1 MTYRMTAASF
11 VFLFAVLG
19 DARGRTQTNQ
29 AAQPPAATAAPAHV
43 QRILT
48 KDPEYMKLLAPPLG
62 NDFLQTYSQG
72 YREKSAE
79 IEARIADI
87 GDESLRSRARSDEWG
102 RVLKKDRDRFTN
114 EAEVTFNQA
123 RVSFL
128 EKHQEALF
136 EIGRV
141 SYDETNTS
149 LVMQTSPAAPVEANF
164 RVVMKAAT
172 INQIYEMFHQIAAH
186 DIDQKAHEYVAK
198 AGPGSTCANNPDWC
212 YKFGKDDIERNL
224 RSERMVVVAQGD
236 LGEKRIDR
244 LFLVDYDTETVL
256 LDLRAHISA
265 LHSAAWR
272 FTVGVVATAP
282 TEPPPA
288 QAQASPAAVAST
300 EPAPSPDENM
310 EAAKSGNTGESAPD
324 TPISTSNPPTRISVP
339 GKVTAAAIVDRTT
352 PEYPPQARAGHL
364 QGEVL
369 LHAII
374 NKEGKISELQVLS
387 GDDVL
392 AKSALEAVRQWRYK
406 PMLVDGEPAEVDT
419 TITVKFS
426 LSD

>member
-1 MTYRMTAASF
+1 MTHRLTAASF
-11 VFLFAVLG
+11 VFLFAIFGV
-19 DARGRTQTNQ
+19 APGRTQTDQ
-29 AAQPPAATAAPAHV
+29 AAQPATGAASPAHV
-43 QRILT
+43 QRILS
-48 KDPEYMKLLAPPLG
+48 KDPEYMKLLTPPLG

-72 YREKSAE
+72 YREKSGE

-87 GDESLRSRARSDEWG
+87 GDENLRIRARSDEWG

-114 EAEVTFNQA
+114 EAEATFNQA

-141 SYDETNTS
+141 AYDETNTS

-198 AGPGSTCANNPDWC
+198 AGPGSICANNPDWC

-265 LHSAAWR
+265 LKSAAWR

-282 TEPPPA
+282 AEPPPA
-288 QAQASPAAVAST
+288 EAQAPPAAVAST
-300 EPAPSPDENM
+300 EPAPSPDQNM
-310 EAAKSGNTGESAPD
+310 EAAKSENTGESP
-324 TPISTSNPPTRISVP
+324 SSNPNSSSAPPTRISVP

-419 TITVKFS
+419 TITVTFS

>member
-1 MTYRMTAASF
+1 MT
-11 VFLFAVLG
+11 
-19 DARGRTQTNQ
+19 
-29 AAQPPAATAAPAHV
+29 
-43 QRILT
+43 
-48 KDPEYMKLLAPPLG
+48 LLAPPLG
-62 NDFLQTYSQG
+62 NEFLQTYSQG

-79 IEARIADI
+79 IEARVAGISE
-87 GDESLRSRARSDEWG
+87 ESLRSRARDDEWG

-114 EAEVTFNQA
+114 EAEATFNQA

-198 AGPGSTCANNPDWC
+198 AGPGSICANNPDWC

-224 RSERMVVVAQGD
+224 RSQRMVVVAQGD

-265 LHSAAWR
+265 LNNAAWK
-272 FTVGVVATAP
+272 FTVGVVASAP
-282 TEPPPA
+282 TEPPTET
-288 QAQASPAAVAST
+288 QAPPTAVAAT
-300 EPAPSPDENM
+300 EPAPSPDQNV
-310 EAAKSGNTGESAPD
+310 EAAKNGNTGESAPD
-324 TPISTSNPPTRISVP
+324 TPISSSTPPTRISVP
-339 GKVTAAAIVDRTT
+339 GKVTAATIVDRIN
-352 PEYPPQARAGHL
+352 PQYPPEARAGHV

-374 NKEGKISELQVLS
+374 DKEGKISELQVLS

-392 AKSALEAVRQWRYK
+392 AKSALQAVRQWRYK
-406 PMLVDGEPAEVDT
+406 PMLLDGEPAEVDT
-419 TITVKFS
+419 TITITFS

>member
-1 MTYRMTAASF
+1 MTHRMTAASF
-11 VFLFAVLG
+11 VFLFVVLG

-29 AAQPPAATAAPAHV
+29 AAQPPSAAPARV

-79 IEARIADI
+79 IEARVADI
-87 GDESLRSRARSDEWG
+87 SDENLRSRARDDEWS

-128 EKHQEALF
+128 EKHEEALF

-141 SYDETNTS
+141 TYDETNTS
-149 LVMQTSPAAPVEANF
+149 LVLQTSPAAPVEANF

-186 DIDQKAHEYVAK
+186 DIDQKAREYVAK
-198 AGPGSTCANNPDWC
+198 AGPGSICAKNPDWC

-272 FTVGVVATAP
+272 FTVGVVATTP

-288 QAQASPAAVAST
+288 ETQAPPTAAAST
-300 EPAPSPDENM
+300 EPAPSPDQYV
-310 EAAKSGNTGESAPD
+310 EAAKSGNTAESPSS
-324 TPISTSNPPTRISVP
+324 TPNSSSVPPTRISVP

-352 PEYPPQARAGHL
+352 PEYPPEARAGHL

-392 AKSALEAVRQWRYK
+392 AKSALQAVRQWRYK
-406 PMLVDGEPAEVDT
+406 PMLLDGEPAEVDT
-419 TITVKFS
+419 TITITFS

>member
-1 MTYRMTAASF
+1 
-11 VFLFAVLG
+11 
-19 DARGRTQTNQ
+19 
-29 AAQPPAATAAPAHV
+29 
-43 QRILT
+43 
-48 KDPEYMKLLAPPLG
+48 MKLLAPPLG

-79 IEARIADI
+79 IEARVADI
-87 GDESLRSRARSDEWG
+87 SDESLRGRAREDEWG

-114 EAEVTFNQA
+114 EAEATFNQA

-149 LVMQTSPAAPVEANF
+149 LVVQTSPAAPVEANF

-172 INQIYEMFHQIAAH
+172 INQIYEVFHQIAAH
-186 DIDQKAHEYVAK
+186 DIDQKAHEYVSK
-198 AGPGSTCANNPDWC
+198 AGPGSICARNPDWC

-224 RSERMVVVAQGD
+224 RSERMVVVALGD
-236 LGEKRIDR
+236 LAEKRIDR

-256 LDLRAHISA
+256 LDMRAHISA

-282 TEPPPA
+282 TEPPPGET
-288 QAQASPAAVAST
+288 QAPPTAVAST
-300 EPAPSPDENM
+300 APSPDQHLED
-310 EAAKSGNTGESAPD
+310 AKSGNAVESAPD
-324 TPISTSNPPTRISVP
+324 TPISSSNPPTRISVP

-352 PEYPPQARAGHL
+352 PAYPPQARAGHL

-374 NKEGKISELQVLS
+374 NKDGKISELQVLS

-419 TITVKFS
+419 TITVTFS

>member
-1 MTYRMTAASF
+1 MLATTFA
-11 VFLFAVLG
+11 FLFVICG
-19 DARGRTQTNQ
+19 VARGRTQTIQ
-29 AAQPPAATAAPAHV
+29 TAQTVVDAATPARA

-48 KDPEYMKLLAPPLG
+48 KDPEYMKLLVPPLG
-62 NDFLQTYSQG
+62 NDFLQIYSQG

-79 IEARIADI
+79 IEARVADI
-87 GDESLRSRARSDEWG
+87 SDESLRSRARSDEWG
-102 RVLKKDRDRFTN
+102 RVLKKDQDRFTN

-149 LVMQTSPAAPVEANF
+149 LVVQTSPAAPVEANF
-164 RVVMKAAT
+164 RVLMKGPT
-172 INQIYEMFHQIAAH
+172 INQIYEMFHQIAGKN
-186 DIDQKAHEYVAK
+186 IDQKTREYVSKAEVGSICAK
-198 AGPGSTCANNPDWC
+198 NPDLC
-212 YKFGKDDIERNL
+212 YKFGKEDIERNL

-265 LHSAAWR
+265 LKSAAWR

-282 TEPPPA
+282 TKPPPA
-288 QAQASPAAVAST
+288 ETQAPPTAVAST
-300 EPAPSPDENM
+300 EPAPSSDQHLED
-310 EAAKSGNTGESAPD
+310 AKSGNAVESAPD
-324 TPISTSNPPTRISVP
+324 TPIPASIPPTRIRVP
-339 GKVTAAAIVDRTT
+339 GKVTASSIVNRVN
-352 PEYPPQARAGHL
+352 PQYPPQARAGHV
-364 QGEVL
+364 QGEVF

-374 NKEGKISELQVLS
+374 DKEGKISELQVLS

-406 PMLVDGEPAEVDT
+406 PMLLDGEPAEVDT
-419 TITVKFS
+419 TITITFS

>member
-1 MTYRMTAASF
+1 MMTHRMTAASF
-11 VFLFAVLG
+11 VFLFVVLG

-29 AAQPPAATAAPAHV
+29 TVQPPAAAASPAHV

-87 GDESLRSRARSDEWG
+87 SEESLRSRARDDEWG
-102 RVLKKDRDRFTN
+102 RVLKKDRDRFTS

-141 SYDETNTS
+141 AYDETNTS
-149 LVMQTSPAAPVEANF
+149 LVVQTSPAAPVEANL

-172 INQIYEMFHQIAAH
+172 INQIYEMFHQIASH
-186 DIDQKAHEYVAK
+186 DIDQKAHEYVSK
-198 AGPGSTCANNPDWC
+198 AGPDSICARNPDWC

-282 TEPPPA
+282 AEPPPA
-288 QAQASPAAVAST
+288 ETQAPPTAVAST
-300 EPAPSPDENM
+300 EPSPDQPM
-310 EAAKSGNTGESAPD
+310 EGAKSGNTAESASN
-324 TPISTSNPPTRISVP
+324 TPNSSSVPRTRISVP
-339 GKVTAAAIVDRTT
+339 GKVTAAAIVERVN
-352 PEYPPQARAGHL
+352 PQYPPEARAGHV

-374 NKEGKISELQVLS
+374 DKDGKISELQVLS

-406 PMLVDGEPAEVDT
+406 PMLVDDEPTEVDT
-419 TITVKFS
+419 TITITFS

>member
-1 MTYRMTAASF
+1 MTAASF
-11 VFLFAVLG
+11 VFLFVVLG
-19 DARGRTQTNQ
+19 DARGRAQTNQ
-29 AAQPPAATAAPAHV
+29 TAQPPAAAATPARV

-62 NDFLQTYSQG
+62 NDFLQTYSEG

-87 GDESLRSRARSDEWG
+87 SEESLRSRARDDEWG

-128 EKHQEALF
+128 ERHQEALF

-149 LVMQTSPAAPVEANF
+149 LAVQTSPAAPVEANF
-164 RVVMKAAT
+164 RVVVKAAT
-172 INQIYEMFHQIAAH
+172 INQIYEMFHQIAVH
-186 DIDQKAHEYVAK
+186 DIEQKAHEYVSK
-198 AGPGSTCANNPDWC
+198 AGEGSICANNRDWC

-236 LGEKRIDR
+236 LAEKRIDR

-265 LHSAAWR
+265 LHSAAWK
-272 FTVGVVATAP
+272 FTVGVVATEP

-288 QAQASPAAVAST
+288 EPQAQPTAVAST
-300 EPAPSPDENM
+300 APSPDQDM
-310 EAAKSGNTGESAPD
+310 EGAKSGNTGESAPD
-324 TPISTSNPPTRISVP
+324 TPLSSNNPPTRIRVP
-339 GKVTAAAIVDRTT
+339 GKVTAASVVERTT
-352 PEYPPQARAGHL
+352 PEYPPQARAGHV

-374 NKEGKISELQVLS
+374 DKEGKISELQVLS
-387 GDDVL
+387 GDDLL
-392 AKSALEAVRQWRYK
+392 AKSALAAVRQWRYK

-419 TITVKFS
+419 TITITFS

>member
-1 MTYRMTAASF
+1 MTAASCI
-11 VFLFAVLG
+11 FLFVVLG

-29 AAQPPAATAAPAHV
+29 TAQPPAAAASAAHV

-48 KDPEYMKLLAPPLG
+48 KDPEYMKLLTPPLG

-87 GDESLRSRARSDEWG
+87 SDENLRIRARSDEWG
-102 RVLKKDRDRFTN
+102 RVLKKDRDRFTS

-141 SYDETNTS
+141 AYDETNTS
-149 LVMQTSPAAPVEANF
+149 LVVQTSPAAPVEANL

-172 INQIYEMFHQIAAH
+172 INQIYEMFHQIAAD
-186 DIDQKAHEYVAK
+186 DIDQKAREYVAK
-198 AGPGSTCANNPDWC
+198 AGPGSICAKNPDWC
-212 YKFGKDDIERNL
+212 YKFGKDDIERSL

-265 LHSAAWR
+265 LKSAAWR

-282 TEPPPA
+282 AEPTPA
-288 QAQASPAAVAST
+288 ETQAPPAAVASS
-300 EPAPSPDENM
+300 EPAPSPDQSL
-310 EAAKSGNTGESAPD
+310 EAAKSGNTSESAAD
-324 TPISTSNPPTRISVP
+324 TPISPSNPPTRIRVP
-339 GKVTAAAIVDRTT
+339 GKVTAAAIVDRVN
-352 PEYPPQARAGHL
+352 PEYPPQARAGHV

-374 NKEGKISELQVLS
+374 DKEGKISELQVLS
-387 GDDVL
+387 GDGVL
-392 AKSALEAVRQWRYK
+392 AKSALDAVRQWRYK

-419 TITVKFS
+419 TITITFS

>member
-1 MTYRMTAASF
+1 MTAASL
-11 VFLFAVLG
+11 VFLYVLLG
-19 DARGRTQTNQ
+19 VGRGRAQTNQ
-29 AAQPPAATAAPAHV
+29 TAQPPSAAAAPARI

-62 NDFLQTYSQG
+62 NDFLQTYSEG
-72 YREKSAE
+72 YRQKSAE
-79 IEARIADI
+79 IEARVADI
-87 GDESLRSRARSDEWG
+87 SDESLRSRARDDEWG

-141 SYDETNTS
+141 AYDETNTS
-149 LVMQTSPAAPVEANF
+149 LVVQTSPTAPVEANF

-172 INQIYEMFHQIAAH
+172 INQIYEMFRQIAAH
-186 DIDQKAHEYVAK
+186 DIDQKAHEYVSK
-198 AGPGSTCANNPDWC
+198 AGPGSICANNPDWC
-212 YKFGKDDIERNL
+212 YKFGKDDIERNV

-236 LGEKRIDR
+236 LAEKRIDR

-288 QAQASPAAVAST
+288 ETQAPPAAVAST
-300 EPAPSPDENM
+300 EPAPSPDQNTEV
-310 EAAKSGNTGESAPD
+310 AKSGNAGESAPD
-324 TPISTSNPPTRISVP
+324 TPIPSSVPPTRIRVP
-339 GKVTAAAIVDRTT
+339 GKVTAASIVDRTT

-374 NKEGKISELQVLS
+374 DKDGKITELQVLS
-387 GDDVL
+387 GDDLL
-392 AKSALEAVRQWRYK
+392 AKSALQAVRQWRYK
-406 PMLVDGEPAEVDT
+406 PMLLDGEPAEVDT
-419 TITVKFS
+419 TITVTFS